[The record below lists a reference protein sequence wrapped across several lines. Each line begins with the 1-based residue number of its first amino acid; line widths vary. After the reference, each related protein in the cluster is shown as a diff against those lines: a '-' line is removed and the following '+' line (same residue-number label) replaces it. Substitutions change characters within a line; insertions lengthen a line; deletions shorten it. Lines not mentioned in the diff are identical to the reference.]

1 MNLKR
6 AMFWKRPASRDAQQA
21 AISETPTVAAGSV
34 EFPALTADQRRA
46 SNANVFPLQV
56 ADTSSS
62 VISSAVEEHL
72 PRTSTPQAR
81 IQGLLNAPEL
91 EAFFKTN
98 QCGFGRHHGTRY
110 RSLEAL
116 DRGLDAVVAE
126 FQHIVAGLAERR
138 QAKVDRLQLV
148 SQEVATLSDAMAG
161 QVNLALEHTQREL
174 AALREQAQLA
184 EQRKGWVLD
193 ALNRY
198 RLGFDRGVRDALDFE
213 LLGS

>member
-1 MNLKR
+1 MNLRK
-6 AMFWKRPASRDAQQA
+6 AMFWKQQA
-21 AISETPTVAAGSV
+21 TAASAIP
-34 EFPALTADQRRA
+34 
-46 SNANVFPLQV
+46 SNAPAPLA
-56 ADTSSS
+56 ADDSRGGPVGLGDVQLAK
-62 VISSAVEEHL
+62 VISL
-72 PRTSTPQAR
+72 PRPEGEAVVGESPTQHQFENAAPAPQR
-81 IQGLLNAPEL
+81 LKGLLNAPEL

-98 QCGFGRHHGTRY
+98 QFGFGRHHGTRY

-116 DRGLDAVVAE
+116 DRGLDAIVAE

>member
-1 MNLKR
+1 MNLRKV
-6 AMFWKRPASRDAQQA
+6 MFWKQQ
-21 AISETPTVAAGSV
+21 V
-34 EFPALTADQRRA
+34 TADPAIPSDALGSLATDHCIGDPVDLGDVQRA
-46 SNANVFPLQV
+46 K
-56 ADTSSS
+56 
-62 VISSAVEEHL
+62 VISL
-72 PRTSTPQAR
+72 PRPGGEAVVGESRTLDEFGNASPATQR
-81 IQGLLNAPEL
+81 LKGLLNAPEL

-98 QCGFGRHHGTRY
+98 QFGFGRHHGARY

-148 SQEVATLSDAMAG
+148 SREVATLSDAMAG
-161 QVNLALEHTQREL
+161 QVNLALEHSQREL
-174 AALREQAQLA
+174 AALREQAHLA

>member
-1 MNLKR
+1 VNLKR
-6 AMFWKRPASRDAQQA
+6 VMFWRPPVASGSKQASRHDAPMAPPNPAEPQTTFR
-21 AISETPTVAAGSV
+21 ETEPGHMAQVIPLPAG
-34 EFPALTADQRRA
+34 TAS
-46 SNANVFPLQV
+46 SNPEGSLPGDRF
-56 ADTSSS
+56 ADS
-62 VISSAVEEHL
+62 L
-72 PRTSTPQAR
+72 PPRAR

-91 EAFFKTN
+91 EAFFTAN
-98 QCGFGRHHGTRY
+98 QFGFGRHHGTRY

-116 DRGLDAVVAE
+116 DRGLDAIVAE

-148 SQEVATLSDAMAG
+148 RQEVATLSDAMAG
-161 QVNLALEHTQREL
+161 QVDLALEHTQREL
-174 AALREQAQLA
+174 AALREQAHLA

>member
-6 AMFWKRPASRDAQQA
+6 VMFWRPPVASESKQASRSDAPMALPSRAEPQ
-21 AISETPTVAAGSV
+21 SVFRETEPGHVAQVIPLPAGTASSNPEV
-34 EFPALTADQRRA
+34 ALPGDRFAD
-46 SNANVFPLQV
+46 SPPPHV
-56 ADTSSS
+56 
-62 VISSAVEEHL
+62 
-72 PRTSTPQAR
+72 R

-98 QCGFGRHHGTRY
+98 QFGFGRHHGTRY

-116 DRGLDAVVAE
+116 DRGLDAIAAE
-126 FQHIVAGLAERR
+126 FRHIVSGLAERR
-138 QAKVDRLQLV
+138 QAKIDRLQLV